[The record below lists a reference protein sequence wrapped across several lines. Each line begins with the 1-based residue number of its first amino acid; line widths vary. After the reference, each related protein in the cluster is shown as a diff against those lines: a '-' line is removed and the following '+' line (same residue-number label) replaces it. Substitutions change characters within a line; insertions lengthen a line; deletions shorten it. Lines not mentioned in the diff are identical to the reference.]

1 MVDFICK
8 LADGE
13 FVRNGDLE
21 KFKYEHKLLNQ
32 TNLELEYERSQNKEL
47 QKEIELLKEYLKQVT
62 TNRQSFT
69 ESYDNIKNK
78 FDKSKNGIKK
88 DIGGIVEFD

>member
-1 MVDFICK
+1 MLCK

-13 FVRNGDLE
+13 FICNEDLE
-21 KFKYEHKLLNQ
+21 KFKYERKLLNQ
-32 TNLELEYERSQNKEL
+32 TNSKLEYERSQNKAL
-47 QKEIELLKEYLKQVT
+47 QKEIELLKEYLEQDT
-62 TNRQSFT
+62 INRQSFT